1 VERAARSRR
10 KCRHKILRTHRRNR
24 HRKFLRSRLSLL
36 RSTVAAKKK
45 PKQRQVLTSDWC
57 AWISENVVDGVSA
70 KEIVDALIDNDVP
83 AALAKRAVKEISQSP
98 ALHGVAAA
106 LARARAAELRAR
118 LYRELTKG
126 VESSIERRPLP
137 KSADEIFDRYWS
149 RNRPVVFTNAI
160 KRWKL
165 WTPKDMK
172 RELGD
177 LEITVT
183 DDRESDPLYDQNSA
197 THSKTTTIGKFVDRI
212 LRAPK
217 KKTNDFYMVANNKTM
232 DRPEM
237 RAFIHKHIVI
247 DEKIFDPKLFVGG
260 TSLWLGPKGTVTPL
274 HHDGTNIFFN
284 QVYGRKQ
291 FLLISP
297 NEERLLEH
305 AHGHY
310 VLLDPEQRKQD
321 DFWKDIAVHKVVL
334 EPGETLFLPVAW
346 WHHVRSLD
354 VSISFSLLNFRRP
367 NNFDWYR
374 PGFLSQPKNF

>member
-1 VERAARSRR
+1 
-10 KCRHKILRTHRRNR
+10 
-24 HRKFLRSRLSLL
+24 
-36 RSTVAAKKK
+36 VAAKKK
-45 PKQRQVLTSDWC
+45 TQKARQSHQSRPRTRTRGKDDKDRLVLTSDWC
-57 AWISENVVDGVSA
+57 AWISENIVDGVSSQ
-70 KEIVDALIDNDVP
+70 EIVETLVDNEVP
-83 AALAKRAVKEISQSP
+83 SALAKRAVKEIAQSP

-106 LARARAAELRAR
+106 LAKARAADLRAR
-118 LYRELTKG
+118 LFRELTKTD
-126 VESSIERRPLP
+126 SAIERRPLP

-165 WTPKDMK
+165 WTPRDMK
-172 RELGD
+172 REVGD
-177 LEITVT
+177 LEIDVT

-197 THSKTTTIGKFVDRI
+197 KHSKKTTIGALVDRI

-217 KKTNDFYMVANNKTM
+217 KSTNDFYMVANNKTM

-237 RAFIHKHIVI
+237 RAFIKKHIVI
-247 DEKIFDPKLFVGG
+247 DEKIFDPKHFVGG

-284 QVYGRKQ
+284 QIYGRKQ

-310 VLLDPEQRKQD
+310 VLKNPEDRKD
-321 DFWKDIAVHKVVL
+321 DFWKDVTLHKVVL

-374 PGFLSQPKNF
+374 PGFLVRR

>member
-1 VERAARSRR
+1 MAAERTKRTPRKRTKSAR
-10 KCRHKILRTHRRNR
+10 H
-24 HRKFLRSRLSLL
+24 
-36 RSTVAAKKK
+36 
-45 PKQRQVLTSDWC
+45 VLKSEWC
-57 AWISENVVDGVSA
+57 AWISENIVDGVAPSA
-70 KEIVDALIDNDVP
+70 IVEALIANDVP
-83 AALAKRAVKEISQSP
+83 SALAKRAVKEIAQSP

-118 LYRELTKG
+118 LYRELAR
-126 VESSIERRPLP
+126 VETIERRPLP
-137 KSADEIFDRYWS
+137 KSADEIFERYWS
-149 RNRPVVFTNAI
+149 RNQPVVFTNAT

-165 WTPKDMK
+165 WTPRDMK
-172 RELGD
+172 REVGD
-177 LEITVT
+177 LEIEVT
-183 DDRESDPLYDQNSA
+183 DDRESDPLYDQNA
-197 THSKTTTIGKFVDRI
+197 AKHSKKTTIGALVDRL

-217 KKTNDFYMVANNKTM
+217 KSTNDFYMVANNKTM

-237 RAFIHKHIVI
+237 RAFIERHIVL

-260 TSLWLGPKGTVTPL
+260 TSLWLGPRGTVTPL

-284 QVYGRKQ
+284 QIYGRKR

-310 VLLDPEQRKQD
+310 VLLDPENRGED
-321 DFWKDIAVHKVVL
+321 DFWADIAVHEVTL

-374 PGFLSQPKNF
+374 PGFLGSAR